1 MDWTDR
7 IGRRIRLRD
16 LHILLAVAEH
26 GSMAKASAHLAVSH
40 PVVSKTIA
48 EMERTLGV
56 RLFER
61 GSQGVELTTYGAAL
75 LNCGVAVFD
84 EMRQGLKQLEA
95 LSDPASGE
103 VRIGCSEITMA
114 GLLPAIVERFSQQY
128 PRVRIQVI
136 LAQTALLQFQE
147 LRQRSID
154 LLIGRIPQD
163 LLSDDLALET
173 LFEEPFLA
181 VVGTGNKLARK
192 RHVEL
197 ADLVNEPWI
206 MPPYDSVPGSMFLRI
221 FRARSVQPPQPAI
234 TTLSAQLTV
243 TLIAAGK
250 FVGMLPSSVARF
262 NERAGLQILPL
273 TLPPVHL
280 AASIVTV
287 KGRTLNPAAELFVK
301 SLHEIIRQ
309 FARRTRMNVTTGGP
323 KRPSGRT

>member
-1 MDWTDR
+1 MDWADR

-26 GSMAKASAHLAVSH
+26 GSMTKASTQLAVSH
-40 PVVSKTIA
+40 PVISKTIT

-61 GSQGVELTTYGAAL
+61 SSQGVELTTYGTAL
-75 LNCGVAVFD
+75 LNCGFAVFD

-103 VRIGCSEITMA
+103 IRIGCSEITMA

-128 PRVRIQVI
+128 PRVRIHVV
-136 LAQTALLQFQE
+136 LAQTALVQFQE
-147 LRQRSID
+147 LRRRGID
-154 LLIGRIPQD
+154 LLIGRISQE

-181 VVGTGNKLARK
+181 VVGTSNKLTRK
-192 RHVEL
+192 RRVDL
-197 ADLVNEPWI
+197 ADLISEPWI

-221 FRARSVQPPQPAI
+221 FRACDLKPPQPAI

-243 TLIAAGK
+243 TLIASGK

-262 NERAGLQILPL
+262 NERAGLHILPL
-273 TLPPVHL
+273 TLPPVHI

-287 KGRTLNPAAELFVK
+287 KSRTLNPAAELFVK
-301 SLHEIIRQ
+301 SLHEIIRP
-309 FARRTRMNVTTGGP
+309 FARRTRMSFTTGGP
-323 KRPSGRT
+323 KRTSGRI